1 MQARRRAGL
10 RRFPGRASVRMS
22 LSGIRSETILQGGW
36 APPNSLNEA
45 EESDRRHLVAA
56 ADGLDNWIRRHAVEW
71 YCGKTSSAK
80 FNPSRDRVVGLS
92 AIGKSLRDQY
102 DALSP
107 PIPPRLATLIEQ
119 LETKK

>member
-1 MQARRRAGL
+1 M
-10 RRFPGRASVRMS
+10 GRAWTWVRSMV
-22 LSGIRSETILQGGW
+22 
-36 APPNSLNEA
+36 
-45 EESDRRHLVAA
+45 HLVAA

-80 FNPSRDRVVGLS
+80 FNPSRDRVVVLS